1 MTTLKSFT
9 SCVFILISI
18 LITNRISAQ
27 NLELS
32 VEQDERF
39 GLLLREKIK
48 SNTSSNLNERYVI
61 QIFSGDNANSRKIL
75 NDFKQNNNDV
85 DATIIFQSPNYK
97 VLVGAFFNRIEA
109 NKQLQRLKNIY
120 PNSFIIKPNKKN

>member
-1 MTTLKSFT
+1 MTKIYFSQPTAILLLFFSF
-9 SCVFILISI
+9 SSFIYG
-18 LITNRISAQ
+18 Q
-27 NLELS
+27 NNDINI
-32 VEQDERF
+32 EQDERF
-39 GLLLREKIK
+39 GQILREKIK

-120 PNSFIIKPNKKN
+120 PNSFIIKPNKKT